1 MRGTCLTP
9 RRASLQDCVG
19 GTAGRALPHRCA
31 IYCPAFQGCSSC
43 IIVNTSSVG
52 MLRRYFWFCDHLHSA
67 WCVAG
72 CTLSTVTVMTAARSS
87 LTLHS
92 YFDGRLCLIRAPRD
106 AATSVNSGYFIV
118 IRCSIQTSGFH
129 GLFHRAASLSP
140 NERQAKRQIGLG

>member
-1 MRGTCLTP
+1 MRHLLSGL
-9 RRASLQDCVG
+9 S
-19 GTAGRALPHRCA
+19 
-31 IYCPAFQGCSSC
+31 
-43 IIVNTSSVG
+43 G
-52 MLRRYFWFCDHLHSA
+52 MQQLHHCEHFFSWDAEKVLCDHLHSA

-118 IRCSIQTSGFH
+118 IRCSIQTSGFY
-129 GLFHRAASLSP
+129 GLFHPVASLSP
-140 NERQAKRQIGLG
+140 NETQAKRQIGLG